1 MRQLQT
7 LELECMVY
15 KKDGANFNAGDGMLK
30 AVISETIHSFVLCN
44 AFCNL
49 VIPYAILQ
57 SRLVCEDR
65 SDIFA
70 DRAHGI
76 YANSL

>member
-15 KKDGANFNAGDGMLK
+15 KNGGANFNAGDGMLK

-44 AFCNL
+44 AFCYL

-57 SRLVCEDR
+57 S
-65 SDIFA
+65 
-70 DRAHGI
+70 
-76 YANSL
+76 